1 VPRLELNIEVAD
13 GERRSGAGPAI
24 TGSVRDDRGS
34 AVSFVGWVGLLAL
47 LEQALDYP
55 AEAVEDAS

>member
-13 GERRSGAGPAI
+13 GERRSGAGLPV
-24 TGSVRDDRGS
+24 TGTVRDECGS

-47 LEQALDYP
+47 LEQALEFP
-55 AEAVEDAS
+55 VEVEDAS